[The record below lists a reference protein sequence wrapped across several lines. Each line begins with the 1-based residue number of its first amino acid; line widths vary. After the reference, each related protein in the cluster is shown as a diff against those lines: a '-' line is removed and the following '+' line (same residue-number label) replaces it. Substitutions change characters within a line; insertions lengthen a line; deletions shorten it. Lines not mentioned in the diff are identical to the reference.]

1 MSRSSSWRSARRS
14 ASRSGSRH
22 GLDRTAS
29 TRVSPDPDGQLSG
42 GVLIEAQIRGR
53 LLGAP
58 ILRLDAVVVLT
69 PARPEVVAVMAPPA
83 RPRPAPAVGVP
94 AAARAAPGSSLAA
107 AQSLVDEN
115 ALSLRQLGP
124 A

>member
-14 ASRSGSRH
+14 ASRSGSRQ

-69 PARPEVVAVMAPPA
+69 PARPEVVAVMAPSA

-94 AAARAAPGSSLAA
+94 AAVRAAPGSSLAA